1 MIHLGLNLPGSRKR
15 KLPVIRQDQFSEC
28 GHVCVAM
35 ISSYYGHK
43 IDLPYLRAL
52 NESSIN
58 GSTILD
64 LMHLLEKLK
73 FNTRPI
79 RIELNELKRVQC
91 PAILH
96 WNMNHFVVLQ
106 SVSSTHVIIHDPA
119 LGRRYVSLGELSISF
134 TGIVL
139 EVDQSDD
146 FLAIQ
151 SSNAFNVFNLFKGLK
166 GLKESLIVLWLLSLM
181 IEMFILINPIFLQ
194 YITDNVASVNSLN
207 NLYVTAIGFIILT
220 LCHIFIEYMRSH
232 FVVYLTNRLSEYF
245 SSGVMNHLLRLPFE
259 YFERRHRGDILSR
272 FHSIN
277 EIQSKMTTDSINT
290 LLDGIVILLALII
303 MSIYNL
309 KLTCFVILALILYLI
324 LRTMSYRHLRSQT
337 EISVIEHANV
347 NSKFLEI
354 IQCIMPIKLYL
365 KESTM
370 YREWRNYFIKAM
382 NADIKIAR
390 ANIFYS
396 TINLFLFNIEHIL
409 VIAIGAILVVHNQFS
424 VGMLVAFLAYRQ
436 VLVSKATLF
445 IHKIFD
451 YKLMSVQINR
461 ISDIIMQ
468 PAERDDNRVLV
479 NKEIQGDL
487 EIQNLNYKY
496 PGNSQFILSNINLS
510 IKFGE
515 KVVITGPSGI
525 GKTTLLKIMLGL
537 IAPTQGEVF
546 IDGVSLKILGLK
558 KYRSECASVM
568 QDDML
573 ISGSILDNI
582 AFMDNKIDIDRVYQ
596 VARSAQIHEDILN
609 MPMGYETLIGDMG
622 SSLSGGQR
630 QRILIARALY
640 KNPKILFLDEATSHL
655 DVKTEIKINNALKQ
669 LKITQ
674 VVIAHRAESIR
685 MADRI
690 IDLG

>member
-1 MIHLGLNLPGSRKR
+1 MIHLGLTLPGSRKK

-35 ISSYYGHK
+35 ISNYYGHK

-52 NESSIN
+52 NEPSIN

-64 LMHLLEKLK
+64 LMYLLEKLK
-73 FNTRPI
+73 FHTRPI
-79 RIELNELKRVQC
+79 RAELNELKRVQC

-106 SVSSTHVIIHDPA
+106 SVGSTHVVIHDPA
-119 LGRRYVSLGELSISF
+119 LGRRDVSLSELSISF

-139 EVDQSDD
+139 EVEQTDD
-146 FLAIQ
+146 FCAIR
-151 SSNAFNVFNLFKGLK
+151 SNNKLNLLNLFNGINGLK
-166 GLKESLIVLWLLSLM
+166 KSLIVLWLLSLI
-181 IEMFILINPIFLQ
+181 IEIFILINPIFLQ
-194 YITDNVASVNSLN
+194 YITDNVADVNSLN
-207 NLYVTAIGFIILT
+207 NLYVTAIGFIVLT

-232 FVVYLTNRLSEYF
+232 FVVYLTNRMSEYF

-277 EIQSKMTTDSINT
+277 EIQSKLTTDSINT

-303 MSIYNL
+303 MSIYSL
-309 KLTCFVILALILYLI
+309 KLTCIVIFALSLYLI
-324 LRTMSYRHLRSQT
+324 LRTISYRHLRNQT

-354 IQCIMPIKLYL
+354 IQIIIPIKLYL

-370 YREWRNYFIKAM
+370 YREWKNYFIKAM

-409 VIAIGAILVVHNQFS
+409 VIAIGATLVVQNQFS
-424 VGMLVAFLAYRQ
+424 VGMLIAFLAYRQ
-436 VLVSKATLF
+436 VLVNKTTLF
-445 IHKIFD
+445 IHKVFD
-451 YKLMSVQINR
+451 YRLMSVQINR
-461 ISDIIMQ
+461 ISDILMQ
-468 PAERDDNRVLV
+468 PTERDDHHVLV
-479 NKEIQGDL
+479 NKEIEGDL
-487 EIQNLNYKY
+487 KIKNLNYKY
-496 PGNSQFILSNINLS
+496 PGTSQLILNNINLS
-510 IKFGE
+510 IKSGE

-537 IAPTQGEVF
+537 IVPTQGEVF

-558 KYRSECASVM
+558 KYRSVCASVM

-582 AFMDNKIDIDRVYQ
+582 TFMDNKIDIDRVYQ
-596 VARSAQIHEDILN
+596 VARISQIHEDILN
-609 MPMGYETLIGDMG
+609 MPMSYETLIGDMG
-622 SSLSGGQR
+622 SSLSGGQK

-655 DVKTEIKINNALKQ
+655 DVDTEIKINNALKQ

-674 VVIAHRAESIR
+674 VVIAHRIESIK

-690 IDLG
+690 IDLS